1 MKNNLKFVENKILS
15 KQWIEKRYRKKKI
28 FFFIYQKKN
37 NYFQELARLARLE
50 YAEQIQKDKELHDI
64 IQADK
69 AEAKH
74 KEHIQICTRI
84 TWQLVDFA
92 LKIGEYRQLTEK

>member
-1 MKNNLKFVENKILS
+1 LFIKNN
-15 KQWIEKRYRKKKI
+15 
-28 FFFIYQKKN
+28 
-37 NYFQELARLARLE
+37 NYLQELARLARLE
-50 YAEQIQKDKELHDI
+50 YAEQVRKDKELHDI

-74 KEHIQICTRI
+74 KEHVEFCTHI
-84 TWQLVDFA
+84 TWQFVDFA

>member
-1 MKNNLKFVENKILS
+1 M
-15 KQWIEKRYRKKKI
+15 
-28 FFFIYQKKN
+28 
-37 NYFQELARLARLE
+37 E
-50 YAEQIQKDKELHDI
+50 YTEQVRKDKELHDI

-74 KEHIQICTRI
+74 KENIEFCTHV
-84 TWQLVDFA
+84 TWELVDFA